1 MVLGGYLNSRSASNG
16 GPFVLYGFNQPAAAV
31 DHRLEARMTHIF
43 VAFSSLDLITTQF
56 RLSPCTDSVRRVA
69 DAFACAPYRG
79 REERRH
85 EANGFHATALRMD
98 HAAPGRRVLNV
109 GVDII
114 YDGCAAG
121 GLKHVRLGHRTIRLR
136 REWLDAW
143 AEAHARVAK

>member
-1 MVLGGYLNSRSASNG
+1 MDVRSDFIR
-16 GPFVLYGFNQPAAAV
+16 P
-31 DHRLEARMTHIF
+31 
-43 VAFSSLDLITTQF
+43 
-56 RLSPCTDSVRRVA
+56 TDSTQRRSEWIT
-69 DAFACAPYRG
+69 PRQ
-79 REERRH
+79 
-85 EANGFHATALRMD
+85 
-98 HAAPGRRVLNV
+98 AAEYLNV